1 MEVIQSSIDQ
11 LIKTRTRL
19 LDKQTL
25 SKLEQQLVQE
35 HGLQKR
41 AHVVKAAGSPKQ
53 SSSLAADLSAYYEDR
68 RDSTPIAAT
77 VRKVHKNSLSKVA
90 SLATMSADTRK
101 KMKPSAGILKNAGGM
116 LSTNIKSSSQ

>member
-1 MEVIQSSIDQ
+1 M
-11 LIKTRTRL
+11 
-19 LDKQTL
+19 
-25 SKLEQQLVQE
+25 QE

-41 AHVVKAAGSPKQ
+41 ALVAKAGSPKQ

-90 SLATMSADTRK
+90 SLAAMSADTRK
-101 KMKPSAGILKNAGGM
+101 KMKPSAGILKNAGGI
-116 LSTNIKSSSQ
+116 LSTTNIKSSSCSQ